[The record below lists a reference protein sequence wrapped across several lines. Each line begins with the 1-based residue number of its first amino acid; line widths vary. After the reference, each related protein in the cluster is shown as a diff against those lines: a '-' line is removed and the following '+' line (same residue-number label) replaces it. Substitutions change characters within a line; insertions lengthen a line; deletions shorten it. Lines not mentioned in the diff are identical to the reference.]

1 MAGAVFPCIDAVG
14 PCPIN
19 DVIYEFECRIY
30 FTTTAYRMMRIRN
43 GIMKNNP
50 RSTALMIELFIT
62 RSSHVSI
69 IGSVRSNSKANNI
82 DTIKIQLSQM
92 KDKTVTT
99 ATFVRLA
106 L

>member
-1 MAGAVFPCIDAVG
+1 
-14 PCPIN
+14 
-19 DVIYEFECRIY
+19 
-30 FTTTAYRMMRIRN
+30 
-43 GIMKNNP
+43 
-50 RSTALMIELFIT
+50 MIELFIT

-82 DTIKIQLSQM
+82 DTIKIQLSHM